1 LEPSCHAKL
10 SGMKAICVFC
20 GSNPGRG
27 SAYVEQAEN
36 LGRLLA
42 TEGIT
47 VVYGG
52 AGVGTMGALARG
64 AQEVG
69 GKVVGVIP
77 GHLVDVERAPDDLDE
92 LHQVETMHERKALMA
107 GLADGFIAL
116 PGGLGT
122 LEEFAEIATWSQ
134 LALHTK
140 PTGLLNFGGFYDHL
154 LSFLDHA
161 VAERFL
167 RPEHRELVLADHT
180 AESLLQAMRRWQG
193 QGVPK
198 WFD

>member
-1 LEPSCHAKL
+1 
-10 SGMKAICVFC
+10 MKAICVFC